1 MTTIQDDTTSLYLSH
16 YDDCNQQS
24 DIVTKSLRGVIRETG
39 TDRIV
44 CQSFGYTHEYETS
57 ELDTWAPLL
66 KECIQNCH
74 IFLSEEGTLLRVFF
88 HEGKWHL
95 STHKRIDAFGSYWS
109 SRKSFGE
116 HFIDALDHYFSQGP
130 GKGKLDYESVD
141 HLFDVFCNTLDREC
155 VYTFLVRTNADT
167 RIVSRPPPHP
177 TLYFG
182 GHFWNGLRLAG
193 NPTLVDWPTRV
204 HFTTSESL
212 RDFVEG
218 LNPLDYQGVI
228 VFMTNQTVFKVMT
241 PGYLQ
246 MAKLRGSEP
255 SFYRAYL
262 RLREDNELIHRTL
275 SIFPEKKELMKN
287 IETDIVSLA
296 TKLCRYYA
304 RRYIHKEHVVVNK
317 HYYYLMRLAHNWHC
331 ECRERN
337 IVQVNKFLELLDQQ
351 TPHFLSFLLSLQE

>member
-1 MTTIQDDTTSLYLSH
+1 
-16 YDDCNQQS
+16 
-24 DIVTKSLRGVIRETG
+24 
-39 TDRIV
+39 
-44 CQSFGYTHEYETS
+44 
-57 ELDTWAPLL
+57 
-66 KECIQNCH
+66 
-74 IFLSEEGTLLRVFF
+74 
-88 HEGKWHL
+88 
-95 STHKRIDAFGSYWS
+95 
-109 SRKSFGE
+109 
-116 HFIDALDHYFSQGP
+116 
-130 GKGKLDYESVD
+130 
-141 HLFDVFCNTLDREC
+141 
-155 VYTFLVRTNADT
+155 
-167 RIVSRPPPHP
+167 
-177 TLYFG
+177 
-182 GHFWNGLRLAG
+182 LRLAG

-218 LNPLDYQGVI
+218 FNPLDYQGVI